1 MDASIVIATIGL
13 CASLLSVVFAALASK
28 RNERQDNKS
37 EGKSEGLIMSDIGYI
52 KSSVERMEKNLTSV
66 DERYRNIV
74 ERVAKTEEN
83 LVNVHKRLD
92 EIIGKEG
99 G

>member
-1 MDASIVIATIGL
+1 MDVSIVIAVVGL
-13 CASLLSVVFAALASK
+13 CASLVSVVFAALASK